1 MLACD
6 LLLLPFSV
14 SDSGR
19 LIYAR
24 CPSRFI
30 RTLIYLLNACD
41 RFNIHAIWSRIGGDT
56 RGAKS
61 RGNGDISDNISGRAC
76 RIRSN
81 QAAMVSPIYWLLND
95 TQFIQFSIFFGRSI
109 QFCDLLLLPLPI
121 TLSLGNFAPIK
132 CSLGAI

>member
-6 LLLLPFSV
+6 LLLQPFSV

-19 LIYAR
+19 LVYAR

-30 RTLIYLLNACD
+30 RTLIHSLNACD
-41 RFNIHAIWSRIGGDT
+41 HFNIHAIWSRIGGDT

-61 RGNGDISDNISGRAC
+61 RGNGDISDNISGRAR

-81 QAAMVSPIYWLLND
+81 QAVMVSPIYIIPSSSNSAYFLGDLYSFVICSSYPSLSLCPQE
-95 TQFIQFSIFFGRSI
+95 T
-109 QFCDLLLLPLPI
+109 LLL
-121 TLSLGNFAPIK
+121 SG
-132 CSLGAI
+132 

>member
-19 LIYAR
+19 LVYV
-24 CPSRFI
+24 CCLLHSI
-30 RTLIYLLNACD
+30 RTLIHLLNTCD

-61 RGNGDISDNISGRAC
+61 RGNGTYRTISQEGLVVLGRTKL
-76 RIRSN
+76 
-81 QAAMVSPIYWLLND
+81 QW
-95 TQFIQFSIFFGRSI
+95 
-109 QFCDLLLLPLPI
+109 
-121 TLSLGNFAPIK
+121 
-132 CSLGAI
+132 